1 MPPPLPERLRRDYFF
16 FFPDCRSGRRTAMM
30 PSRGS
35 RELIRKTNPM
45 LVRSASQPKKA
56 DAAQPEH
63 QSEKDARDHSDLVRL
78 ELGGIDQDGG
88 EGRGDDQAAGHG
100 RRHGPAQTEVGERE
114 GEGRRAEDGE
124 EDDVLPSVAVAEES
138 AEQRPRGEGREE
150 GEEAELRL
158 PDGDAELFD
167 QEEGE
172 VAGHARREEVLRE
185 EHRHEDRQR
194 PACLPGGESAAR
206 FPQGLPEMPRAVE
219 HQAVPGAHA
228 DQYERGGEG
237 RRREPSHRVLS
248 VGEDDQRRQQRS
260 DGASAVASH
269 LEDGLRQALPPAR
282 GHLRHARG
290 FGMEDR
296 RAAAD
301 QGHRQ
306 QDRRVSRG
314 EGQTQQ
320 SGQRETHA
328 HRERIG
334 LRVAVGVRP
343 HEGLED
349 RGGELE
355 HQRDEPYL
363 GEGESVALLENR
375 VHGRND
381 RLDHVVEQ
389 MAEADREQNR
399 VGRRL
404 PDAGMSLEPS
414 QNAFHRSRSLV
425 CRLAAARP
433 AVVPPGPAPAPRCG
447 SGSAKIPFFRTTGK
461 PDPEISGCGTCRCG
475 SESPDFF

>member
-1 MPPPLPERLRRDYFF
+1 M
-16 FFPDCRSGRRTAMM
+16 T
-30 PSRGS
+30 
-35 RELIRKTNPM
+35 
-45 LVRSASQPKKA
+45 
-56 DAAQPEH
+56 
-63 QSEKDARDHSDLVRL
+63 
-78 ELGGIDQDGG
+78 
-88 EGRGDDQAAGHG
+88 
-100 RRHGPAQTEVGERE
+100 
-114 GEGRRAEDGE
+114 
-124 EDDVLPSVAVAEES
+124 
-138 AEQRPRGEGREE
+138 
-150 GEEAELRL
+150 
-158 PDGDAELFD
+158 
-167 QEEGE
+167 
-172 VAGHARREEVLRE
+172 
-185 EHRHEDRQR
+185 
-194 PACLPGGESAAR
+194 SAASSG
-206 FPQGLPEMPRAVE
+206 PTALP
-219 HQAVPGAHA
+219 
-228 DQYERGGEG
+228 
-237 RRREPSHRVLS
+237 
-248 VGEDDQRRQQRS
+248 
-260 DGASAVASH
+260 AVASH

-389 MAEADREQNR
+389 VAEADREQNR

-433 AVVPPGPAPAPRCG
+433 AVVRRGRRPPAVRIRKC
-447 SGSAKIPFFRTTGK
+447 KIPFFRTTGK